1 MASLQDFLQSC
12 KIPEEQIP
20 FISKEITNRNVK
32 AWMEGYMECN
42 RHTKKRKK
50 LLEDRSRH
58 SVRRFLD
65 YLSDLTHK

>member
-1 MASLQDFLQSC
+1 MALLQDFLHSYG
-12 KIPEEQIP
+12 IPEEQIP

-32 AWMEGYMECN
+32 AWMDGYAECN
-42 RHTKKRKK
+42 KHTKKRKK